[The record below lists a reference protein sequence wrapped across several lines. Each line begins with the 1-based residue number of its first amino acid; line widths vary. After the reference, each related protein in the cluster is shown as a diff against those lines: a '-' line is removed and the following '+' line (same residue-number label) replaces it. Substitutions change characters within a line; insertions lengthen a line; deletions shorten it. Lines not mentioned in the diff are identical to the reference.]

1 MVISEYRGALTNTI
15 CHDCNLTELKLHKR
29 WRRVRSDLVKK
40 NEENGWRRENRHF
53 IHVVVLPVTLITAYI
68 EHKIL

>member
-40 NEENGWRRENRHF
+40 NEENGWRR
-53 IHVVVLPVTLITAYI
+53 
-68 EHKIL
+68 